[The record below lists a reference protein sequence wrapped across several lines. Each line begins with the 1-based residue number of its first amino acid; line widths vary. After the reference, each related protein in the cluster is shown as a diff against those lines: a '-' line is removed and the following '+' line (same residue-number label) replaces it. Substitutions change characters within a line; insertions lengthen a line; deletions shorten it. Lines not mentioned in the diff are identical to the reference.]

1 MANIRR
7 VTLGQALSSVTA
19 FHGFNVASN
28 GDLQYTKMDSGDLD
42 IQNADQEEQYVMY
55 EISTD
60 DFVWK
65 INDDGEL
72 IVEFETDD

>member
-7 VTLGQALSSVTA
+7 ITVGQALSSVTA
-19 FHGFNVASN
+19 FHGFNVAAN

-42 IQNADQEEQYVMY
+42 IQNADQIEQYVMY

>member
-7 VTLGQALSSVTA
+7 VTLGRALSSVTA
-19 FHGFNVASN
+19 FHGFNVAAN
-28 GDLQYTKMDSGDLD
+28 GNLQYTKIDSGDLD
-42 IQNADQEEQYVMY
+42 ILNADQEEQYVMY

>member
-7 VTLGQALSSVTA
+7 ITLGRALSSVTA
-19 FHGFNVASN
+19 FHGFTVAAN
-28 GDLQYTKMDSGDLD
+28 GDLQYTKMDSSDLA
-42 IQNADQEEQYVMY
+42 ILNADQEEQYIMY

-72 IVEFETDD
+72 VIEFETDD

>member
-1 MANIRR
+1 
-7 VTLGQALSSVTA
+7 
-19 FHGFNVASN
+19 
-28 GDLQYTKMDSGDLD
+28 MDSGDLD
-42 IQNADQEEQYVMY
+42 IQDADQEEQYVMY

>member
-7 VTLGQALSSVTA
+7 ITVGQALSSVTA
-19 FHGFNVASN
+19 FHGFTVAAN

-42 IQNADQEEQYVMY
+42 IQDADQVEQYVMY

>member
-7 VTLGQALSSVTA
+7 ITVGQALSSVTA
-19 FHGFNVASN
+19 FHGFTVAAN

-42 IQNADQEEQYVMY
+42 IQNADQVEQYVMY
-55 EISTD
+55 EISTAD
-60 DFVWK
+60 LVWK